1 MLGRMPERFP
11 RRNVQELTAPVLIAL
26 AAAIVLI
33 AVYHMLVVG
42 PRLRQL
48 AGTSAAHDELLGG
61 GAATPATRRLE
72 ALETANTGTQAEL
85 VTILSR
91 LDALERIARSE
102 TPRIGFVR
110 YNAFDD
116 VGSDQSYALALLT
129 KDGDGVVL
137 SSIYSREETR
147 TYGKAVEK
155 FQPAADASRE
165 ERAAILKARAL
176 AT

>member
-1 MLGRMPERFP
+1 MRRMPGLFE
-11 RRNVQELTAPVLIAL
+11 RRNVPELTVAVAIAL
-26 AAAIVLI
+26 AGALVLI
-33 AVYHMLVVG
+33 GLYHALFVV
-42 PRLRQL
+42 PRLARL
-48 AGTSAAHDELLGG
+48 ASAQAAHDELLGG

-72 ALETANTGTQAEL
+72 AIETTNAAIQAEL
-85 VTILSR
+85 AALAAR
-91 LDALERIARSE
+91 LDALERIARTE

-129 KDGDGVVL
+129 KEGDGVVL
-137 SSIYSREETR
+137 TSIYSREETR

-155 FQPAADASRE
+155 FQPAVDASRE
-165 ERAAILKARAL
+165 ERAAILKARSA